1 MEILAVR
8 AAYFSPTGTTK
19 KVVNTIAEAIAQAL
33 AVPLSCHD
41 FTLPDARNAP
51 LSFSAGDLCVVGCP
65 VYAGRVPNL
74 MSPYIAS
81 MEGNGAAAVPV
92 VLYGHRSFDDGL
104 MDLRNLLESGGF
116 RTIGAGAFLGEHS
129 FGAVLAASRPDEAD
143 LSIAAAFAKDICQKL
158 SAYDD
163 NDAHAPI
170 SVTGN
175 DPVGPF
181 FRPTGPNGE
190 FIDIRK
196 VKPDTLDSCTDCGF
210 CAAHC
215 PLGSISEDEPKTVS
229 GICIKCNACVKGCP
243 TGSKVFTDPTYL
255 FHRDDIFARYGGKRK
270 EPTLFL

>member
-1 MEILAVR
+1 MEISAVR
-8 AAYFSPTGTTK
+8 AAYFSPTATTK
-19 KVVNTIAEAIAQAL
+19 KIVSAIAEAIAQTL
-33 AVPLSCHD
+33 GVPLSYHD
-41 FTLPDARNAP
+41 FTLPEARKAP
-51 LSFSAGDLCVVGCP
+51 LSFAAGDLCIVGCP

-81 MEGNGAAAVPV
+81 MGGNGAAAVPV

-104 MDLRNLLESGGF
+104 MDLRNLLEDGGF
-116 RTIGAGAFLGEHS
+116 RTMAGGAFLGEHS
-129 FGAVLAASRPDEAD
+129 FGAVLAASRPDD
-143 LSIAAAFAKDICQKL
+143 TDIAIAETFASDICQKL
-158 SAYDD
+158 SGYDD
-163 NDAHAPI
+163 KAAHTPI
-170 SVTGN
+170 FVAGN

-196 VKPDTLDSCTDCGF
+196 VRPDTLDSCTDCGF

-215 PLGSISEDEPKTVS
+215 PLGSIVKEEPRTVS